1 MIFTN
6 LVSQKEHLSIHDIQH
21 LLLRET
27 RKNLPSWRR
36 KNVTSEPDKEME
48 VVKDLYSLD
57 IPDEAGLEIKKTL
70 ETYLK

>member
-1 MIFTN
+1 M
-6 LVSQKEHLSIHDIQH
+6 SIHDIQH